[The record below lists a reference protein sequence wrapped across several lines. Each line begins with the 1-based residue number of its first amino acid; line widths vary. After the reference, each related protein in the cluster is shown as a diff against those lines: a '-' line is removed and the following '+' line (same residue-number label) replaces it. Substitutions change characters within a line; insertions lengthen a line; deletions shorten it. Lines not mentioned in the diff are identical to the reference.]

1 MIIDKNFNVEGNENI
16 KDEDAPE
23 EEGKNIMFTSV
34 PSNLLEIGAD
44 LSQNQSQNLGENGED
59 QTKIVGA

>member
-1 MIIDKNFNVEGNENI
+1 MEGNENV

-44 LSQNQSQNLGENGED
+44 LSQNQSQNFLGENGED